1 MSVFERINVSVSSPR
16 FLLEDAGNSIDLW
29 VASVELFW
37 DGQAVHRFKEALFS
51 ELPPKLVGI
60 FGVYTK
66 DGVAPELREG
76 QAGSYPKAICA
87 AYGLKQKDFILC
99 VRRMTERMAEMCPG
113 HEPIIYMGRVC
124 EALVTE
130 AYVRARGAEFN
141 CKFPDLNKVEY
152 ILAPSSDS

>member
-37 DGQAVHRFKEALFS
+37 DGQAVHRFKEVLFS

-87 AYGLKQKDFILC
+87 AYGYKQKDFILC
-99 VRRMTERMAEMCPG
+99 VRGMTELMAKTFPG
-113 HEPIIYMGRVC
+113 YESIIYMGRIC
-124 EALVTE
+124 EKLVTQ
-130 AYVRARGAEFN
+130 AYVRARGAEFYY
-141 CKFPDLNKVEY
+141 KFPDLNKVEY
-152 ILAPSSDS
+152 VLAPPSDS